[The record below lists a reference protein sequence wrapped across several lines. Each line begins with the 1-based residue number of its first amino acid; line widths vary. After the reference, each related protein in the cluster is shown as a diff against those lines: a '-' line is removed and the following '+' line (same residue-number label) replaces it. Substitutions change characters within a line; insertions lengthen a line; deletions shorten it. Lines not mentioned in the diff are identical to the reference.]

1 MIRQESA
8 CMPDPIRSLVGQSA
22 LPAGGRVYGDL
33 LRLEVQL
40 PRAVVLLRLA
50 QDSQKSLGKLRIA
63 DRPVPETMNTWLGD
77 DPVYCRVAPDGWL
90 LISAGH
96 DGAELADAARTAC
109 RKLAAAITDL
119 SDAHVAIVVEGPH
132 ALGLLVRGCA
142 LDFAAFGDDA
152 CARTRFAQL
161 PVMLRRTAADRFE
174 LLVDRAVARHLFDW
188 LQDAAAG
195 LDWQPP

>member
-1 MIRQESA
+1 
-8 CMPDPIRSLVGQSA
+8 MPDPIRSLLGQSA

-40 PRAVVLLRLA
+40 QRTVVLMRLA
-50 QDSQKSLGKLRIA
+50 PDAQKSLGRLRIA
-63 DRPVPETMNTWLGD
+63 DRPIPETMNTWLGE
-77 DPVYCRVAPDGWL
+77 DPVYCRVGPDSWL
-90 LISAGH
+90 LISARH

-109 RKLAAAITDL
+109 AKRSCAVTDL
-119 SDAHVAIVVEGPH
+119 SDAHACIVVEGPR
-132 ALGLLVRGCA
+132 ALEVLVRGCA

-161 PVMLRRTAADRFE
+161 PVMLRRASPDRFE
-174 LLVDRAVARHLFDW
+174 LLVDRAVAKHLIDW